1 MAKLNRGQKKLSFSQ
16 LNQVYNHVYSVK
28 QIILLANIQHSE
40 EMVSNCVN
48 RDQIILDNKDQ
59 CNFLI
64 GGNAVFFNVPLFNFQ
79 TYSQFYDQH
88 AV

>member
-1 MAKLNRGQKKLSFSQ
+1 MENAPKFKRRASTVIRNSR
-16 LNQVYNHVYSVK
+16 VYNHVYSVK

-64 GGNAVFFNVPLFNFQ
+64 GGNAVF
-79 TYSQFYDQH
+79 DRD
-88 AV
+88 